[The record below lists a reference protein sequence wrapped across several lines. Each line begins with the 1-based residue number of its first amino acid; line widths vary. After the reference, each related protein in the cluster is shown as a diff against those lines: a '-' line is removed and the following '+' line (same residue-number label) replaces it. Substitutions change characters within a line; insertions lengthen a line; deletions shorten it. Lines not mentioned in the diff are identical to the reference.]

1 MRRTRAE
8 LALLAAQD
16 RVEDLA
22 ARHGRKTGKILAIAV
37 PATLSLLGIVVW
49 NQRPPDPSD
58 HTVVQLSG
66 ACCTRGGA
74 PGITVSSGYDES
86 PGAQLRLFPLSGVTR
101 VDDGRISLT
110 YDLFTWIADP
120 EDTGV
125 ETRLTDTDLRVGDTV
140 THGPATLEVVA
151 IHDAFLDR
159 NDAVDL
165 RVTFDLD
172 RVDEVP

>member
-22 ARHGRKTGKILAIAV
+22 VRHGRRTGKILAITV
-37 PATLSLLGIVVW
+37 PVTLALLGIVVW
-49 NQRPPDPSD
+49 NQHPPDPSD
-58 HTVVQLSG
+58 HTLVQLAG
-66 ACCTRGGA
+66 ACCTSDGA

-86 PGAQLRLFPLSGVTR
+86 PGAQVRLFPLDGPNYVK
-101 VDDGRISLT
+101 DGRVSLA
-110 YDLFTWIADP
+110 YDLFTWTEDA

-125 ETRLTDTDLRVGDTV
+125 ETSLTDTDLRVGDAV
-140 THGPATLEVVA
+140 THGPATIQVVA

-172 RVDEVP
+172 RIDETP